1 MVKRITMISA
11 GVNPASSSTFD
22 ETNVA
27 PHTMAVNMAA
37 RWYIDFGFIVY
48 RMEFMRIL
56 ALTRAMARM
65 RLISISLSA
74 WWGFWLTSF
83 T

>member
-1 MVKRITMISA
+1 MLKRMTIISEGVK
-11 GVNPASSSTFD
+11 PASSNTFD
-22 ETNVA
+22 DTNVA
-27 PHTMAVNMAA
+27 PHTMAVNMAMM
-37 RWYIDFGFIVY
+37 WYIDFGFIVY
-48 RMEFMRIL
+48 RMEFMRML

-74 WWGFWLTSF
+74 WWGFWLTNF

>member
-1 MVKRITMISA
+1 MLKRITIISE
-11 GVNPASSSTFD
+11 GVKPASSNTFD
-22 ETNVA
+22 DTKVA
-27 PHTMAVNMAA
+27 PHTMAVNMAMM
-37 RWYIDFGFIVY
+37 WYIDFGFIVY

>member
-37 RWYIDFGFIVY
+37 RWYIDFGFI
-48 RMEFMRIL
+48 
-56 ALTRAMARM
+56 
-65 RLISISLSA
+65 SLSDGVHA
-74 WWGFWLTSF
+74 DACLDKR
-83 T
+83 